1 MEMTPFLALLAIPAA
16 DPSAAWPVEL
26 TCPAADPTVICEA
39 EAGPNHAFLYA
50 FPAVVRTM
58 PTLFVSFRRSQS
70 RARENF
76 EALIAE
82 ARSHPEARYFR
93 QEVYTVDANRP
104 ELLAFA
110 VQQVQQAGDGPVTW
124 SVGSVIWD
132 RRSGQMVN
140 FEDLFE
146 VPDAGR
152 TFVNG
157 LFCGALRQARDAS
170 LGGGHQD
177 CPDLY
182 FARLLPGSDG
192 RVSRV
197 RLGFDP
203 RDGLDDGQFDVE
215 FPVTAELIAR
225 LRRLLRAAFAPSD
238 GPVTACHRASAGEP
252 CR

>member
-1 MEMTPFLALLAIPAA
+1 MMPSLALLVMLFADTPAT
-16 DPSAAWPVEL
+16 PPVEMA
-26 TCPAADPTVICEA
+26 CPPADPTVVCEA
-39 EAGPNHAFLYA
+39 EAGPNHAFLFS
-50 FPAVVRTM
+50 FPAIVRTM
-58 PTLFVSFRRSQS
+58 PMLFVSFRRAQS

-82 ARSHPEARYFR
+82 ARRHPEARFFR
-93 QEVYTVDANRP
+93 QEIYTVDANRP

-132 RRSGQMVN
+132 RRTGQMVN

-146 VPDAGR
+146 DPDAGK
-152 TFVNG
+152 TFING
-157 LFCGALRQARDAS
+157 QFCGALRQARDSA

-192 RVSRV
+192 RISRV

-203 RDGLDDGQFDVE
+203 MDGLEDGQFDVE
-215 FPVTAELIAR
+215 IPVTPATIAL
-225 LRRLLRAAFAPSD
+225 LRRPLRGAFAPSD

-252 CR
+252 CG